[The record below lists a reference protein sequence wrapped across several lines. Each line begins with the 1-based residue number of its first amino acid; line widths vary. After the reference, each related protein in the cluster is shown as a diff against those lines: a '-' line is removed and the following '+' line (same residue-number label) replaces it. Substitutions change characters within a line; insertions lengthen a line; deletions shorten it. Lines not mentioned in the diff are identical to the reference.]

1 MMMMMMMM
9 MFVLGFDLI
18 NESFSEISL
27 FVLIAKCFF
36 KLTSEKFYSGF
47 KSQIKSSLIAL

>member
-1 MMMMMMMM
+1 MMMMMM